1 MNWNST
7 SFDWNQAR
15 AFLATAEEGSLS
27 AAARALG
34 LTQPTL
40 GRQVASLEETLGV
53 LLFDRVGRSLVPTEA
68 GLSLLEHV
76 RAMGEAANRV
86 SLAASGRS
94 QAIAGHVCIS
104 ASDVVAQ
111 YLLPPVIGELR
122 RKAPE
127 IEIELVASNAV
138 SDLRRREAD
147 IAIRHIRPEEPD
159 LIARLVRETTAR
171 LYAASSWLE
180 ENGRPKTADDLAE
193 ASFVGFGDI
202 DRMVTHLKAGGLPVS
217 RRNFMVNSESSVLS
231 WELVRRGFG
240 IGIMSE
246 DVAGCTPDVE
256 CILPDLAAVP
266 VPYWLA
272 THRELHTSR
281 RIRLVYDLLGEA
293 FG

>member
-1 MNWNST
+1 MNWNGT

-40 GRQVASLEETLGV
+40 GRQVAGLEETLGV

-111 YLLPPVIGELR
+111 YMLPPVIGELR

-127 IEIELVASNAV
+127 IEIELVASNTV

-171 LYAASSWLE
+171 LYAATSWLE
-180 ENGRPKTADDLAE
+180 ENGRPKTAGDLAG
-193 ASFVGFGDI
+193 ASFVGFGDVDGDHATSVPGE
-202 DRMVTHLKAGGLPVS
+202 DRCGLRLEGGTGVGEKVETEPRHGVVHLADDGQ
-217 RRNFMVNSESSVLS
+217 
-231 WELVRRGFG
+231 
-240 IGIMSE
+240 
-246 DVAGCTPDVE
+246 A
-256 CILPDLAAVP
+256 
-266 VPYWLA
+266 
-272 THRELHTSR
+272 
-281 RIRLVYDLLGEA
+281 EA
-293 FG
+293 E